1 MMSQD
6 LEPVRLEGLSAAT
19 EGGDVGLPLLAEQPG
34 AGLQSALLLQPQ
46 HVVSQPAQR
55 YPQAAYPQRPAAPM
69 GLIPVAPSDLGPGLA
84 GFGQPSG
91 GRAQTGG
98 MEAYELAR
106 RLVSS
111 AAASGSA
118 GGSNGAGA
126 GGPGSYTSA
135 ARKVRV
141 SVKIPDRE
149 PEELPPNWESDLR
162 INGQRE
168 AALVLFTYMRR
179 GCVQLVVDVLR
190 RMPEQQQGLQQP
202 QQQQA
207 VGSAGGARQRG
218 QDSADASEGASVPPT
233 ASSVMPALAGGGAA
247 VGAVQEALSAAGV
260 GQLMVGRTVTVQVD
274 SHVTQVRVKQ
284 QAVAADGGAEAAEVG
299 QGSAS
304 RSSQPLAE
312 VDGEATCSVDQTP
325 PPDVQVWPA
334 VVCCASSSVWRSSQ
348 PTVQLTCSWN
358 GKAAAAAHSAAGCNL
373 DHFHSE
379 PQGSSF
385 APASP
390 ADTQRHEAPEMLC
403 ITARQQ
409 GRFLPVRVSNG
420 RAADRSLSTALQRP
434 CVAPPVPWAAVSAG
448 GCSLELASCSRQGLL
463 QVEMCRGG
471 VHSCNAASVLILES
485 TAATHELQQQLL
497 LCSAAEVA
505 AAAAGAPQGYCAPV
519 QHLLRDFGVFLDIV
533 AQLGLAE
540 PRIASKASCIGGT
553 ESDCGVQLITWALPS
568 MASPNRTPVPDC
580 LLLAPL
586 STHAESEEEDAARAR
601 QLAAMGC
608 DVGLSLL
615 QHFLVAGMPACA
627 GTVLDLLAE
636 GLDVP
641 ASMLAA
647 YHCRDGFSLLH
658 HAARSGQLSS
668 PATLAAWLEA
678 RGVVPG
684 WAAPAGAAAL
694 SPLHLLAA
702 SPDGCGAAATVA
714 ALQLRWPEVTAA
726 WRSAGTEPGGCGAA
740 PAQFAAFAFDAGTAQ
755 YQQSAIALA
764 SSAASALGV
773 GAAWRLAVRAAR
785 ALVPRG
791 PANAAW
797 GLWCQSQSFTS
808 PELEAA
814 YGNWLTRRTTL
825 FDHSF
830 LALYVAHAL
839 MHAAAQGWAAWVEQN
854 KAGLLLLC
862 IRLALLAFSFSG
874 EGDST
879 SPWRPLRTREG
890 RTVVLEVLRMLLM
903 MSLAAGL
910 LEMPALWARV
920 VQSKVDLIFNAVM
933 RPLASQMRL
942 GSSAI
947 CSLTALIGET
957 VIMAFLI
964 WSPQGA
970 LARAL
975 ALAAAMARSALTHG
989 VGMGVTLLLQ
999 VSLRRRFL
1007 QEERR
1012 RLLTQAQSQHARAQP
1027 PTCSS
1032 GSKAGVDAETAAFGL
1047 FVPCRCVVI

>member
-1 MMSQD
+1 MQTLSCPLPCSITLGADFGDHEFTYGRRSYICCAARIVPKLLAVLQLATASGEVAIGWYTFGSDWHRPVWRAMAEALIYCNED

-179 GCVQLVVDVLR
+179 GCVQLVVD
-190 RMPEQQQGLQQP
+190 
-202 QQQQA
+202 
-207 VGSAGGARQRG
+207 
-218 QDSADASEGASVPPT
+218 
-233 ASSVMPALAGGGAA
+233 
-247 VGAVQEALSAAGV
+247 EALSAAGV

-274 SHVTQVRVKQ
+274 SHVT
-284 QAVAADGGAEAAEVG
+284 
-299 QGSAS
+299 
-304 RSSQPLAE
+304 
-312 VDGEATCSVDQTP
+312 
-325 PPDVQVWPA
+325 QVWPA

-947 CSLTALIGET
+947 C
-957 VIMAFLI
+957 
-964 WSPQGA
+964 
-970 LARAL
+970 
-975 ALAAAMARSALTHG
+975 
-989 VGMGVTLLLQ
+989 
-999 VSLRRRFL
+999 
-1007 QEERR
+1007 
-1012 RLLTQAQSQHARAQP
+1012 
-1027 PTCSS
+1027 
-1032 GSKAGVDAETAAFGL
+1032 
-1047 FVPCRCVVI
+1047 